1 MSLGAAW
8 QTELAPD
15 TEAHLSD
22 LLGLGT
28 AIPSSARP
36 MTITATPPAPKPPGS
51 AERLADANQGKTGL
65 IPVQVEERLYP
76 LWIRAGTT
84 DAAAATAALAP
95 PLKIPFQPRRILE
108 IGAGSGY
115 RSVALAQAY
124 PQAEIL
130 TAEPDPA
137 HQRVAMLNTLPYR
150 NINTTFALLGT
161 DNARYAFTGRTG
173 EAGHPTLARDDTG
186 PLTAQPLKTFLHT
199 RGWNVFDTVILTP
212 NAACLPLLRAPW
224 PASVRLIAVENGGVP
239 LPSAIAEH
247 FPEAKFLT
255 TISGNY
261 VLLHR
266 RDTDP
271 TVPPYPI
278 PVFNPEGPPQSLTL
292 ANIAAKPPGFFP
304 IGTNGFR
311 LHPNASDAP
320 PASLKL
326 SETCRN
332 FAELHLSLRV
342 ALPMSRPIRFTAEIT
357 TEDGAKILSASAT
370 LQGGETRN
378 VIFPIARHEGPCE
391 VAFSTEMAESGA
403 ANTGAWA
410 EFLSATFV

>member
-1 MSLGAAW
+1 MSLATGSQTGWQTGW

-15 TEAHLSD
+15 TAAHLSD
-22 LLGLGT
+22 LLGFGA

-36 MTITATPPAPKPPGS
+36 MRITATPPSPKPPSS
-51 AERLADANQGKTGL
+51 AERLAAADHGKTGL
-65 IPVQVEERLYP
+65 IPVTVDERLYP
-76 LWIRAGTT
+76 LWIRAGTA
-84 DAAAATAALAP
+84 DAAAATASLAP

-108 IGAGSGY
+108 IGAGAGY

-124 PQAEIL
+124 PDAEIL
-130 TAEPDPA
+130 TTEPDPA
-137 HQRVAMLNTLPYR
+137 CQRVAMLNTLPYR
-150 NINTTFALLGT
+150 NITATFAVLST

-186 PLTAQPLKTFLHT
+186 PLTAQSLKIFLHT

-212 NAACLPLLRAPW
+212 NAASLPLLRAPW

-239 LPSAIAEH
+239 LPSATAER

-255 TISGNY
+255 TFSGNY

-311 LHPNASDAP
+311 LHPNASGAQ
-320 PASLKL
+320 AARITL
-326 SETCRN
+326 SQTCRN

-342 ALPMSRPIRFTAEIT
+342 ALPMSRPVRFIASIT
-357 TEDGAKILSASAT
+357 HRGRRRPPLS
-370 LQGGETRN
+370 
-378 VIFPIARHEGPCE
+378 
-391 VAFSTEMAESGA
+391 
-403 ANTGAWA
+403 
-410 EFLSATFV
+410 LSNPPGR